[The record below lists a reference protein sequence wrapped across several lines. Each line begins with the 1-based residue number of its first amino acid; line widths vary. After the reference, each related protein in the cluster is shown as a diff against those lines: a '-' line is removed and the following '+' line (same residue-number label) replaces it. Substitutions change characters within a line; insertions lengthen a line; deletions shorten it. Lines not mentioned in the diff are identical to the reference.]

1 MSPTALTA
9 ALLAAL
15 ALAAFALPLLLILLT
30 VAVLL
35 AALAV
40 DASRIRHAPAATR
53 ELPELLSL
61 GVAEPYSVAVQAPVG
76 CGVRLRQPGP
86 GDLELEP
93 NEASGR
99 TLEGTITA
107 RRRGRVTLAP
117 VAVRLRGP
125 LGLAAWTHACAAEAS
140 IDVYPDMPAAY
151 RVAARARHTRYRD
164 PGTRGRG
171 PLGLGTEF
179 ESVREYSPDDD
190 IRQVNWRATARLGR
204 PMSNDYR
211 LEQDRDVIAVLDA
224 GRLMQAPLGDR
235 TRLDAA
241 LDAIAALA
249 ATSDDGADR
258 FGVLAF
264 DAADRVWMPPRRQG
278 GRAALAALYDL
289 EPAPTD
295 SDYGRAFQG
304 LTAAKRALVF
314 LFTDLVE
321 EVAARPLVEA
331 MPVLARRH
339 AVTLVSARDL
349 ALEGAVTGEG
359 GEPSEVLDVLRASV
373 ALDVLDARTRAAA
386 IARAAG
392 AEIVEAPADS
402 LAGAVVTSYL
412 RAKTRARA

>member
-9 ALLAAL
+9 SIVAVL
-15 ALAAFALPLLLILLT
+15 ALAAFALPLLPLVLVLA
-30 VAVLL
+30 AVLV
-35 AALAV
+35 AMVV
-40 DASRIRHAPAATR
+40 DASRIRRKPVVTR
-53 ELPELLSL
+53 ELPEILSL
-61 GVAEPYSVAVQAPVG
+61 GVADPFRIEVEAPHG
-76 CGVRLRQPGP
+76 AGVRIRQAKP
-86 GDLELEP
+86 GDLDIKP
-93 NEASGR
+93 NEGTGR
-99 TLEGTITA
+99 SLEGTLTA
-107 RRRGRVTLAP
+107 RRRGRMTLAP

-125 LGLAAWTHACAAEAS
+125 LGLAAWIHNCGEEAG

-151 RVAARARHTRYRD
+151 RAAARARHTRYRD

-224 GRLMQAPLGDR
+224 GRLMQAPLEDR

-249 ATSDDGADR
+249 SCCDDGGDR

-264 DAADRVWMPPRRQG
+264 EAEQRVWMPPSRGG
-278 GRAALAALYDL
+278 GRAALQALYDL
-289 EPAPTD
+289 EPTAVD

-304 LTAAKRALVF
+304 LTASKRALVF
-314 LFTDLVE
+314 VFTDLVE

-339 AVTLVSARDL
+339 AVTLVSARDRE
-349 ALEGAVTGEG
+349 LEGAVTGER
-359 GEPSEVLDVLRASV
+359 GEATEVLDVLRASV

-392 AEIVEAPADS
+392 AEVVEAPADK

-412 RAKTRARA
+412 RAKTRAR

>member
-15 ALAAFALPLLLILLT
+15 ALAAFALPALLIALG
-30 VAVLL
+30 AGALL
-35 AALAV
+35 AAFAV
-40 DASRIRHAPAATR
+40 DVGRVRRAPEARR

-61 GVAEPYSVAVQAPVG
+61 GVPEHYTVLVTAPAG
-76 CGVRLRQPGP
+76 CGVRVRQPRP
-86 GDLELEP
+86 GDLEIEP
-93 NEASGR
+93 NEARGRSLSG
-99 TLEGTITA
+99 TLTA
-107 RRRGRVTLAP
+107 RRRGRVRLAP

-125 LGLAAWTHACAAEAS
+125 LGLAAWTHSCGGEAGF
-140 IDVYPDMPAAY
+140 DVYPDMPAAY
-151 RVAARARHTRYRD
+151 RAAARARHTRYRD
-164 PGTRGRG
+164 PGSRGRG

-211 LEQDRDVIAVLDA
+211 LEQDRDVIAVVDA
-224 GRLMQAPLGDR
+224 GRLMQAPLADR

-241 LDAIAALA
+241 LDSIAALA
-249 ATSDDGADR
+249 ATCDDGGDR

-264 DAADRVWMPPRRQG
+264 DATERVWVPPGRRG

-339 AVTLVSARDL
+339 AVTLVSARDVG
-349 ALEGAVTGEG
+349 LESAVTGER
-359 GEPSEVLDVLRASV
+359 GEATEVLDVLRASV

-386 IARAAG
+386 VVRAAG
-392 AEIVEAPADS
+392 AEIVEAPAEE